1 MRLGLHIRTTCRAE
15 VTQFWGWTRQTRAG
29 SVPAILRK
37 VEMFLSREQQEEL
50 DSRVM
55 AYQDLREV
63 AVAIGHEVGFSPT
76 SEAYKLAQRK
86 QREAGMFVVETLE
99 SVGFGYDA

>member
-1 MRLGLHIRTTCRAE
+1 
-15 VTQFWGWTRQTRAG
+15 
-29 SVPAILRK
+29 
-37 VEMFLSREQQEEL
+37 MFLSREQQEEL
-50 DSRVM
+50 DCRVM

-63 AVAIGHEVGFSPT
+63 AVAIGHEVGFSDL

-86 QREAGMFVVETLE
+86 QREAGMFVVEALE